1 MVQWR
6 SVGGG
11 GGLKTF
17 TTNLKLCVCV
27 YAEHQTVTKNWGG
40 VVWGVVMMHNS
51 VFASS
56 VVYSG
61 VICNQY
67 RGRLGGRGCLC
78 LVLCLLVQWYIMGG
92 GNYLS
97 PISSCCPL
105 YPSLAHYLLFQIPCE
120 FNGCPLCPLFTYK
133 NIR

>member
-67 RGRLGGRGCLC
+67 RGRLGGGGCLY
-78 LVLCLLVQWYIMGG
+78 LVLCLLVQWYIVGG
-92 GNYLS
+92 GKIICYQSQAVAHFTHLLP
-97 PISSCCPL
+97 PINFFKFPVNSMIAHFAH
-105 YPSLAHYLLFQIPCE
+105 SLH
-120 FNGCPLCPLFTYK
+120 
-133 NIR
+133 IRI